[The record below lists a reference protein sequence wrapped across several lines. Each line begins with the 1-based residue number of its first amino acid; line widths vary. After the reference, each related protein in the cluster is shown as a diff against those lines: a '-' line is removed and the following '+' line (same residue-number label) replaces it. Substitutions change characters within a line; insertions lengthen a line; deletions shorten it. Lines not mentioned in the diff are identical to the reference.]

1 MHITNIIIVTFITI
15 ILLCY
20 IAFLI
25 FNRNQLI
32 INDTGFIKS
41 VLFSFGILTYFIN
54 NLFINYTNYTLCSLN
69 FIFKYIGLSI
79 IISIYCINFS
89 CAIELGKRN
98 NNMMKYNFSLN
109 VKAEEGEFESIKSE
123 KRISNESLNHYLPF
137 NSEKDNIDNP
147 KYNKNN
153 MFDEILNTD
162 LNNEMKSCKKLKLIH
177 SLLIEIIFINLL
189 FILIVFIIPILY
201 KLTYKENLISIVQDN
216 NMLWVYKCK
225 LEELDF
231 FLSMI
236 YFIFVIILL
245 IIANTISKYECIF
258 SYIIYIKY
266 SLYVLIAFGPTINVS
281 IFFFLK
287 KKKKL
292 IYFFF
297 LFK

>member
-1 MHITNIIIVTFITI
+1 
-15 ILLCY
+15 
-20 IAFLI
+20 
-25 FNRNQLI
+25 
-32 INDTGFIKS
+32 
-41 VLFSFGILTYFIN
+41 
-54 NLFINYTNYTLCSLN
+54 
-69 FIFKYIGLSI
+69 
-79 IISIYCINFS
+79 
-89 CAIELGKRN
+89 
-98 NNMMKYNFSLN
+98 MMKYNFSLN

-266 SLYVLIAFGPTINVS
+266 SLYVLIAFGPTIN
-281 IFFFLK
+281 IFNYLILQNK
-287 KKKKL
+287 KYEAIKL
-292 IYFFF
+292 IYILNSICYIIIFI
-297 LFK
+297 LFSWDKIYFIIKKDGNNPLNYFIYIKHKECNIHHSCNCGCNTNLSKEDYRMNVEKYINIYKICSKIFIKFN